1 LTKVPYNVFIH
12 GCHSQ
17 TCLRV
22 FSEEVNEKGG
32 VTFGMVG
39 RDRAANGV
47 SRNKSPGRVIHR
59 LSTTYYY

>member
-32 VTFGMVG
+32 GDLRYG
-39 RDRAANGV
+39 R
-47 SRNKSPGRVIHR
+47 SRPGGER
-59 LSTTYYY
+59 SEPQ